1 MSTRCDGFASRSFII
16 GSRLW
21 PPAMI
26 RASGPSRSSEAIAPS
41 TLVARSYSNG
51 AGVCNRAPLGSGTAG
66 REALARRPDVLAPLV
81 LLGGAGT
88 DHGGARERLGA
99 HRGAPVRVQ
108 RARGQAP
115 ALDVAQQALTG
126 AGGGDRRLAPEPR
139 ERERAL
145 GVDLADA
152 RGDDLGAL
160 GEGAQPGGGGAG
172 VQAVDE
178 PDGVRQAGLLDEQ
191 ALEQLNA
198 RVELL
203 VDRGHDLVDGRA
215 LLDDAAHVLDHVV
228 EAGDDLAQ
236 LEDGGDEED
245 HEREDDQDDR
255 DDEDD
260 GGRAHRGSSSSRM
273 TSREAAGGRPPRG
286 PSSRGRT
293 RGEPPYPATPATVCL
308 TCSWVVSSSS
318 AASRSS
324 EPAAAVAAIPRTVGV
339 MVLAASS
346 TPLSRMTTMGN
357 TTRSSTRFPI
367 HQSVIAASA
376 RRRWRPCARSRAA
389 RRGSRRT
396 GD

>member
-1 MSTRCDGFASRSFII
+1 MSIRCCGLARRSFII

-88 DHGGARERLGA
+88 DHGRARERLGA
-99 HRGAPVRVQ
+99 HRGAPVRVE
-108 RARGQAP
+108 RARGQAA
-115 ALDVAQQALTG
+115 ALDVAQQALAG
-126 AGGGDRRLAPEPR
+126 AGRGDRRLSPEPG

-152 RGDDLGAL
+152 RDDDLGAL

-172 VQAVDE
+172 VEAVDE

-191 ALEQLNA
+191 ALEQLDT

-215 LLDDAAHVLDHVV
+215 LLDDATHVLDHVV
-228 EAGDDLAQ
+228 EPGDDLAQ
-236 LEDGGDEED
+236 LEDGGDEEE
-245 HEREDDQDDR
+245 HERQHDQDDR

-260 GGRAHRGSSSSRM
+260 GGRAHCGSSSSRM
-273 TSREAAGGRPPRG
+273 TS
-286 PSSRGRT
+286 S
-293 RGEPPYPATPATVCL
+293 EPPYPATPATVCL
-308 TCSWVVSSSS
+308 ACSCVVSSSP
-318 AASRSS
+318 AASRSLD
-324 EPAAAVAAIPRTVGV
+324 PAAAVAAMRCTVGV
-339 MVLAASS
+339 MLVAASS
-346 TPLSRMTTMGN
+346 TPLSSTTTIGR
-357 TTRSSTRFPI
+357 TTTSRIALPI
-367 HQSVIAASA
+367 HTPVIAASA

-389 RRGSRRT
+389 RRGSCRT
-396 GD
+396 GR

>member
-1 MSTRCDGFASRSFII
+1 MSIRCCGLARRSFII

-26 RASGPSRSSEAIAPS
+26 RASGPSRSSEAMAPS

-51 AGVCNRAPLGSGTAG
+51 AGGLQTGSSRVLRTTG
-66 REALARRPDVLAPLV
+66 REALAGRPDVLAPLV
-81 LLGGAGT
+81 ALGGAGT
-88 DHGGARERLGA
+88 DHGRARERLGA

-108 RARGQAP
+108 RARGQAA
-115 ALDVAQQALTG
+115 ALDVAQQSLAR

-139 ERERAL
+139 EREGAL

-152 RGDDLGAL
+152 RGDDLRAL
-160 GEGAQPGGGGAG
+160 GKGAQPSGGGAG
-172 VQAVDE
+172 VEALHE
-178 PDGVRQAGLLDEQ
+178 PDRVAQAGLPDEQ
-191 ALEQLNA
+191 ALEQIHT

-203 VDRGHDLVDGRA
+203 VDRRDDLVDRRA

-245 HEREDDQDDR
+245 HEREHDQHDR

-273 TSREAAGGRPPRG
+273 TS
-286 PSSRGRT
+286 S
-293 RGEPPYPATPATVCL
+293 EPPYPATPATVCL

-318 AASRSS
+318 AASRSF
-324 EPAAAVAAIPRTVGV
+324 EPAAAVATIPRTVGV
-339 MVLAASS
+339 MLLAASS
-346 TPLSRMTTMGN
+346 TPFSRMTTMGN
-357 TTRSSTRFPI
+357 TARSSTRFPI

-376 RRRWRPCARSRAA
+376 RRRWPPCARSRAA

-396 GD
+396 GG